1 MRKAIKKLLKDSPNT
16 RHTFCGSGNLFEAG
30 ALADLEDENEDDD
43 EHDPLNLPEEGDDEE
58 EAD

>member
-1 MRKAIKKLLKDSPNT
+1 V
-16 RHTFCGSGNLFEAG
+16 NLFEAG
-30 ALADLEDENEDDD
+30 ALADLEDENEDENEDDD